1 MNLQLFIRNI
11 SAGEFMKKKI
21 KLILLFFVV
30 FVSLGAICAVGYFA
44 LAQRKETAKLADA
57 GKYFRMHDY
66 ARAKPLLA
74 GGVGKDPANE
84 SAYRMLAEIFES
96 EFDFRSAAYC
106 YKHASSLA
114 PLDSE
119 LRSRYVAVL
128 SLLEQYPAVISVLK
142 TDFEQ
147 NRLSN
152 IDLAY
157 YTEALIAVS
166 EQIAAAGNMGKLKSF
181 SATIHQYLEGVS
193 ALKRSDLQNAH
204 RFFSSLRLAELPD
217 SLRYKTLLF
226 LGSGSERD
234 RRSEEAERYF
244 RTLADEVPALGAY
257 PLADHYIR
265 QRKFGKA
272 IPWLEKT
279 LSIQP
284 KHTLS
289 RVALAE
295 LLIAEHQP
303 EKLGKLIAGSKPDN
317 QNDIEIINY
326 MYALLA
332 FSEGRRA
339 DILPYLELAPFLADR
354 QVYRMM
360 KLNSLAARK
369 EIGKLVESFDELGR
383 RVHSPEAREELLQSV
398 APLLS
403 ELYNSGDTGN
413 ALKIARAM
421 IPVATE
427 KSAAGKL
434 AMNIVLA
441 EASRSR
447 NYEEMQSA
455 ASSLLKAEPGNP
467 LANLAMGEALLANG
481 NALESLSYFNNLPED
496 DGGALIGKALA
507 CARLGKEKEAETYFE
522 KAWRKHPG
530 NMTLFRGYG
539 DFLFKRKEYR
549 KLQSLYPALPDT
561 PEAAYWKYFL
571 DAEIAGIQRRTAD
584 SRKNYAGAIECLKKM
599 PPTPANLYQTA
610 FLYARIDQDEE
621 AARIYRGLLKENPDS
636 LLLIVNLSEV
646 EAALGNHSDAL
657 LLAERA
663 LRLEPQSDIAKECL
677 ARRKA
682 EAGKQGK

>member
-1 MNLQLFIRNI
+1 
-11 SAGEFMKKKI
+11 
-21 KLILLFFVV
+21 
-30 FVSLGAICAVGYFA
+30 
-44 LAQRKETAKLADA
+44 
-57 GKYFRMHDY
+57 
-66 ARAKPLLA
+66 
-74 GGVGKDPANE
+74 
-84 SAYRMLAEIFES
+84 
-96 EFDFRSAAYC
+96 
-106 YKHASSLA
+106 
-114 PLDSE
+114 
-119 LRSRYVAVL
+119 
-128 SLLEQYPAVISVLK
+128 
-142 TDFEQ
+142 
-147 NRLSN
+147 
-152 IDLAY
+152 
-157 YTEALIAVS
+157 
-166 EQIAAAGNMGKLKSF
+166 
-181 SATIHQYLEGVS
+181 
-193 ALKRSDLQNAH
+193 
-204 RFFSSLRLAELPD
+204 
-217 SLRYKTLLF
+217 
-226 LGSGSERD
+226 
-234 RRSEEAERYF
+234 
-244 RTLADEVPALGAY
+244 
-257 PLADHYIR
+257 
-265 QRKFGKA
+265 
-272 IPWLEKT
+272 
-279 LSIQP
+279 
-284 KHTLS
+284 
-289 RVALAE
+289 
-295 LLIAEHQP
+295 
-303 EKLGKLIAGSKPDN
+303 
-317 QNDIEIINY
+317 
-326 MYALLA
+326 
-332 FSEGRRA
+332 
-339 DILPYLELAPFLADR
+339 
-354 QVYRMM
+354 
-360 KLNSLAARK
+360 
-369 EIGKLVESFDELGR
+369 
-383 RVHSPEAREELLQSV
+383 
-398 APLLS
+398 
-403 ELYNSGDTGN
+403 
-413 ALKIARAM
+413 M

-549 KLQSLYPALPDT
+549 KLQSLYPALPDI

>member
-1 MNLQLFIRNI
+1 M
-11 SAGEFMKKKI
+11 
-21 KLILLFFVV
+21 
-30 FVSLGAICAVGYFA
+30 
-44 LAQRKETAKLADA
+44 
-57 GKYFRMHDY
+57 
-66 ARAKPLLA
+66 
-74 GGVGKDPANE
+74 
-84 SAYRMLAEIFES
+84 
-96 EFDFRSAAYC
+96 
-106 YKHASSLA
+106 
-114 PLDSE
+114 
-119 LRSRYVAVL
+119 

-234 RRSEEAERYF
+234 GRSEEAERYF

-317 QNDIEIINY
+317 QNDIETSIHVCP
-326 MYALLA
+326 ACV
-332 FSEGRRA
+332 FGGPPRRHP
-339 DILPYLELAPFLADR
+339 PYLELAPFLADR

-383 RVHSPEAREELLQSV
+383 QVHSPEAREE
-398 APLLS
+398 
-403 ELYNSGDTGN
+403 
-413 ALKIARAM
+413 RCR
-421 IPVATE
+421 
-427 KSAAGKL
+427 
-434 AMNIVLA
+434 VLRRFC
-441 EASRSR
+441 RS
-447 NYEEMQSA
+447 
-455 ASSLLKAEPGNP
+455 
-467 LANLAMGEALLANG
+467 
-481 NALESLSYFNNLPED
+481 F
-496 DGGALIGKALA
+496 
-507 CARLGKEKEAETYFE
+507 T
-522 KAWRKHPG
+522 
-530 NMTLFRGYG
+530 
-539 DFLFKRKEYR
+539 
-549 KLQSLYPALPDT
+549 
-561 PEAAYWKYFL
+561 
-571 DAEIAGIQRRTAD
+571 
-584 SRKNYAGAIECLKKM
+584 
-599 PPTPANLYQTA
+599 TPAIPGT
-610 FLYARIDQDEE
+610 R
-621 AARIYRGLLKENPDS
+621 
-636 LLLIVNLSEV
+636 
-646 EAALGNHSDAL
+646 
-657 LLAERA
+657 
-663 LRLEPQSDIAKECL
+663 
-677 ARRKA
+677 
-682 EAGKQGK
+682 